1 MKKRSVEEIL
11 ALYKNIVV
19 PSGIVKGNI
28 QNIINFQEI
37 GEKYGDRSYCL
48 SCPNYRLEKLSRE
61 NINKEYL
68 KTIEYLYQMNRAT
81 NYLKKV
87 DELKDSVNFQTIS
100 AFKAGYL
107 FSNDK
112 FNKLMVRANITEQD
126 RIIHYLNRLSIIA
139 LYLDPTNL
147 SDDVKE
153 KIIKCDQYVDRKLSS
168 LKRVV
173 NSSYGYEPNYDSEVL
188 PVLINKFIFSY
199 RQKEIENTFDC
210 AIDEAQVERV
220 LKLI

>member
-11 ALYKNIVV
+11 ALYKKVVV

-48 SCPNYRLEKLSRE
+48 TYHSYRLEKLSRE
-61 NINKEYL
+61 NINREYL
-68 KTIEYLYQMNRAT
+68 KTKGYLYQMNRAT
-81 NYLKKV
+81 NYLKSV
-87 DELKDSVNFQTIS
+87 DELKDSVNFQTVS

-112 FNKLMVRANITEQD
+112 FNKLMMRANITEQD

-147 SDDVKE
+147 SDEVKE

-168 LKRVV
+168 LKRAV
-173 NSSYGYEPNYDSEVL
+173 NNSYGYDLNYDSEVL

-199 RQKEIENTFDC
+199 RQKEIENTFAC
-210 AIDEAQVERV
+210 AIDEAQIERV